1 MKGWNLVCPGHVD
14 FLGLSL
20 GNTLVV
26 SFWLTLSGTLGVAD
40 DCKCSEN
47 LAGPCCPVV
56 VTKELNI

>member
-1 MKGWNLVCPGHVD
+1 MCPGHVD

-47 LAGPCCPVV
+47 LAWPCCPVV